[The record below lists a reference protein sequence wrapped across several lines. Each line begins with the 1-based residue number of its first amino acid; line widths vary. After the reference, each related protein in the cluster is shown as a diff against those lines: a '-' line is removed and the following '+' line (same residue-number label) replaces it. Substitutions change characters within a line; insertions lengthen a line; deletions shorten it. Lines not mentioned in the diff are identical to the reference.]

1 MGPERVGGW
10 GERGR
15 WRGSGRSLTF
25 VSDGFP
31 TFFFPC
37 TSSRGSVAPD
47 GIIGFGLPGVL
58 SIFEAS
64 ME

>member
-1 MGPERVGGW
+1 M
-10 GERGR
+10 
-15 WRGSGRSLTF
+15 
-25 VSDGFP
+25 SDGFP

-58 SIFEAS
+58 SILEAS